1 MSDLEI
7 KKLISKILVAIKI
20 TNSIVNQVS
29 VMILMMEELIFFT
42 VETIQEKVLI
52 RKFFKVL
59 NLSNFQKSMKI

>member
-1 MSDLEI
+1 MSNLEI

-20 TNSIVNQVS
+20 TTSIVSQVS

-42 VETIQEKVLI
+42 VETIPEKVLI

-59 NLSNFQKSMKI
+59 SLSNFQKSMEI